1 MDAILYT
8 AGVYIVLILLVRLTG
23 KRTLAQVTTMDFIV
37 LLIIG
42 EATQQVLLG
51 QDYSLT
57 QVALVVGTLLGLERL
72 SDYLGWRFPRFGALT
87 DSIPLVLVQDGEL
100 LHKAMAKEQ
109 ISKEDILSAARSSQ
123 GLERMDQIKW
133 AVLETTGSISVVP
146 KSNAL
151 PQV

>member
-1 MDAILYT
+1 MDAVLYT
-8 AGVYIVLILLVRLTG
+8 AAVYVVLILLVRMTG

-37 LLIIG
+37 LLIVG

-51 QDYSLT
+51 EDYSLT
-57 QVALVVGTLLGLERL
+57 QVGLVVGTLLALERL
-72 SDYLGWRFPRFGALT
+72 TDYLGWRFPRFGALT

-100 LHKAMAKEQ
+100 LDKVMAKEQ
-109 ISKEDILSAARSSQ
+109 ISKDDILSAARTTQ

-151 PQV
+151 PQA